1 MKEDYKEYNLLTK
14 RLLEEGY
21 SAEHHPDHVRV
32 DVPMWQEKTLDN
44 YDGGFTYE
52 RWWIFEQ
59 TFKTPCGLQCKG
71 LQCHSNMSY
80 MGIEWT
86 FENDMAT
93 IRCPY
98 EKKECKLKHEYL
110 QENKV
115 LRYECEVHMAEE
127 EYFYEG
133 SVEHILKLHDDEIRR
148 QEISFGLQR
157 KGRVCRE
164 HMRFNRDTLEW
175 EMNYDPYYCGLSR
188 CAGMCPVLGHEL
200 DKKRGNVFYPYLQH
214 PYLQIGSLDVMGEL
228 AINLTFQSVY
238 QIQIVN
244 DNGYDMAILYLMNY
258 SLSQFVDCL
267 GLWLSFYPQ
276 FRDEIARNLVL
287 DPKFSLFEH
296 EEMYNPILNKLKEVD
311 PKSMRQKKFFWRRM
325 CEPDII

>member
-59 TFKTPCGLQCKG
+59 TFRTPCGLQCKG

-115 LRYECEVHMAEE
+115 LRYECEVHMT
-127 EYFYEG
+127 
-133 SVEHILKLHDDEIRR
+133 K
-148 QEISFGLQR
+148 
-157 KGRVCRE
+157 
-164 HMRFNRDTLEW
+164 
-175 EMNYDPYYCGLSR
+175 
-188 CAGMCPVLGHEL
+188 
-200 DKKRGNVFYPYLQH
+200 
-214 PYLQIGSLDVMGEL
+214 
-228 AINLTFQSVY
+228 
-238 QIQIVN
+238 
-244 DNGYDMAILYLMNY
+244 
-258 SLSQFVDCL
+258 
-267 GLWLSFYPQ
+267 
-276 FRDEIARNLVL
+276 
-287 DPKFSLFEH
+287 
-296 EEMYNPILNKLKEVD
+296 
-311 PKSMRQKKFFWRRM
+311 
-325 CEPDII
+325 